1 MTKRNGIIA
10 VCVVLVLVIGGIAGY
25 SYYKRTPSYT
35 LTLIRE
41 SLEKHD
47 WDAFSKHVD
56 TENIIGIGYDALLEG
71 ALEADDGTDENI
83 KKMAVGFAKTLK
95 PGIVS
100 ALNEEVKEWVKT
112 GKFQSSDSKENK
124 KSQVDADDLKNKFDV
139 KDAKYK
145 GIAYKKT
152 EGDFAIVGI
161 TIADNQLGKDFTLD
175 LKMRQL
181 DDGTWQVMEISNLKE
196 YFLEYDKACKE
207 KLEKLNKPIQA
218 ELDSRVNITDV
229 KASIVRDD
237 FGLSDFIQFKVA
249 MTISSDTPIATI
261 NGNFYL
267 KNSNGRKMKIPFTIN
282 TSGAS
287 GNKVYNVGKE
297 LNPFISQ
304 ENELQKT
311 GLKGVTITTQL
322 TKLEYTDGT
331 SLELKTSLDNDK

>member
-1 MTKRNGIIA
+1 MIRLAKR
-10 VCVVLVLVIGGIAGY
+10 
-25 SYYKRTPSYT
+25 SWK
-35 LTLIRE
+35 
-41 SLEKHD
+41 
-47 WDAFSKHVD
+47 
-56 TENIIGIGYDALLEG
+56 
-71 ALEADDGTDENI
+71 
-83 KKMAVGFAKTLK
+83 
-95 PGIVS
+95 
-100 ALNEEVKEWVKT
+100 
-112 GKFQSSDSKENK
+112 
-124 KSQVDADDLKNKFDV
+124 
-139 KDAKYK
+139 
-145 GIAYKKT
+145 
-152 EGDFAIVGI
+152 
-161 TIADNQLGKDFTLD
+161 
-175 LKMRQL
+175 
-181 DDGTWQVMEISNLKE
+181 
-196 YFLEYDKACKE
+196 
-207 KLEKLNKPIQA
+207 KPIQA

-267 KNSNGRKMKIPFTIN
+267 KNSNGRKMTIPFTIN